1 MDEATLLTSPRLRAL
16 RASLW
21 TIFGYGAGMGVRLV
35 SSVILTRL
43 LFRETF
49 GIMAVVNAL
58 LQGLLMFSDLG
69 IGTMIVQSRRGHEP
83 AFLDTA
89 WTIQVMRGALLL
101 LVAVALAWPAARF
114 YGEPQLLWL
123 VPMVGVNAAISGF
136 TCTSFFTL
144 SRSLEQRRLVL
155 LELATQV
162 ISFLV
167 TVAWAMVHRSVWA
180 LMAGSTTTFLVR
192 VGASHAYLPGHRNRF
207 RWDAK
212 AAQEVLRFG
221 RWILISSLLTFSA
234 TRLDSLVLGR
244 RLTMGELG
252 TYSIASTLGRLPF
265 ELMFSLGVGVLFPV
279 LAEAYRRDEA
289 SLHRELL
296 RLRALLLAP
305 ILAACVLFTIAGDRI
320 VALLYDPRYQ
330 QAGWI
335 LRVLSAGQVA
345 VVVGMSSTFAL
356 YAVGDSFS
364 TMCLEGARAALLV
377 VGMVVGERLF
387 GKEGLIIGIASV
399 GPLLYPFW
407 IIALRRRGLWQPSLD
422 LAALLAASVAIAAG
436 VFLRR

>member
-1 MDEATLLTSPRLRAL
+1 MTTPELSGSRMSALLTSARLRAL

-21 TIFGYGAGMGVRLV
+21 TILGYGAGLGLRLV

-69 IGTMIVQSRRGHEP
+69 IGTMIVQSRRGQEP

-136 TCTSFFTL
+136 TSTSFFTL

-192 VGASHAYLPGHRNRF
+192 VGASHAYLPGHGNRF

-212 AAQEVLRFG
+212 AAQEV
-221 RWILISSLLTFSA
+221 LTFSA

-289 SLHRELL
+289 SLRRELF

-320 VALLYDPRYQ
+320 VAVLYDPRYQ

-377 VGMVVGERLF
+377 VGMVVGGSLF

-422 LAALLAASVAIAAG
+422 LAALLAASIAIAAG
-436 VFLRR
+436 LFLRR

>member
-1 MDEATLLTSPRLRAL
+1 MSAPLSLPRLREL

-21 TIFGYGAGMGVRLV
+21 TIFGYGGGLVLRLV

-49 GIMAVVNAL
+49 GIMALVNAL

-69 IGTMIVQSRRGHEP
+69 IGTMIVQSRRGQEP

-101 LVAVALAWPAARF
+101 VVAIALAWPAARF
-114 YGEPQLLWL
+114 YGEPELLWL
-123 VPMVGVNAAISGF
+123 VPMVGVNAVIAGF
-136 TCTSFFTL
+136 TSTSFFTL

-162 ISFLV
+162 ISFVV
-167 TVAWAMVHRSVWA
+167 TVAWALVHRSVWA
-180 LMAGSTTTFLVR
+180 LMAGGTTTFLVR
-192 VGASHAYLPGHRNRF
+192 VGASHTFLPGHRNRF
-207 RWDAK
+207 RWDAQ
-212 AAQEVLRFG
+212 AAREVLRFG

-252 TYSIASTLGRLPF
+252 TYSIASTLNRLPF
-265 ELMFSLGVGVLFPV
+265 ELMFAMGVAVLFPV
-279 LAEAYRRDEA
+279 LAEAYRRDDGN
-289 SLHRELL
+289 LRGELF
-296 RLRALLLAP
+296 RLRAFLIAP
-305 ILAACVLFTIAGDRI
+305 IVAVCILFSVGGDRI
-320 VALLYDPRYQ
+320 VGLLYDSRYQ
-330 QAGWI
+330 EAGWM

-364 TMCLEGARAALLV
+364 TMWLEGVRAALLV
-377 VGMVVGERLF
+377 VGMVVGGHLF
-387 GKEGLIIGIASV
+387 GKEGLIIGVASV

-422 LAALLAASVAIAAG
+422 FAALFVASGAIVLG
-436 VFLRR
+436 VLLRR